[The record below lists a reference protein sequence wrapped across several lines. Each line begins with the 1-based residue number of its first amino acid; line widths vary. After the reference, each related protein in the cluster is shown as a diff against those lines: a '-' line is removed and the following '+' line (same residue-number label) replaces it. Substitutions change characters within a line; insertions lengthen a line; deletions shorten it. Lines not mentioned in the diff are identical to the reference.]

1 MVMQR
6 WLAIVVVVL
15 SPAVLRA
22 EELTGP
28 QKTQQELMA
37 DRGYVRYRGGWRT
50 VQEIELIERA
60 ERANLARIE
69 WQGRLEKLRKRLGEA
84 GQAEQAAEEMREIA
98 DPFAVPALSAA
109 VATETERRVR
119 GFYVEALSRIR
130 APDATLALATLA
142 VDHADRE
149 TRIAAAERLAAIGP
163 GQAMPIIIAGLSSPD
178 NARVNR
184 SAEAIRRLVEPP
196 AGEASADGKTPRPLD
211 PQLLG
216 ALIAALQTQ
225 HLGLAGDGTPEGS
238 TSATFTPSGGGL
250 SVGGGTKRVKV
261 TVRNDAVLEALVA
274 LTGVNFEWDSTA
286 WRTWLASREA
296 PAEYDLRRGW

>member
-1 MVMQR
+1 MQR
-6 WLAIVVVVL
+6 WIAIVVVVL

-22 EELTGP
+22 EEPTGP
-28 QKTQQELMA
+28 QKSQQESMA
-37 DRGYVRYRGGWRT
+37 ERGYVRYRGGWRT

-69 WQGRLEKLRKRLGEA
+69 WKGRLERLRKRLGES
-84 GQAEQAAEEMREIA
+84 GQAEQAAEEIREIA

-109 VATETERRVR
+109 AAAETERRVR
-119 GFYVEALSRIR
+119 SLYVEALSRIR
-130 APDATLALATLA
+130 SPDATLALATLA

-149 TRIAAAERLAAIGP
+149 TRIAAAERLVAIGP
-163 GQAMPIIIAGLSSPD
+163 GQVMPMIVAGLASPD

-184 SAEAIRRLVEPP
+184 AAEAIRRLMEPQ
-196 AGEASADGKTPRPLD
+196 ATEASTAGRTPRPLD

-216 ALIAALQTQ
+216 TLIATLQTQ
-225 HLGLAGDGTPEGS
+225 HVGLAGDGTPEGS

-250 SVGGGTKRVKV
+250 SVGGGTKRVKL
-261 TVRNDAVLEALVA
+261 TVRNDAVLEALVSI
-274 LTGVNFEWDSTA
+274 TGVNFEWDSAA

>member
-1 MVMQR
+1 MQR
-6 WLAIVVVVL
+6 WIAIVVVVL
-15 SPAVLRA
+15 VPAVLRA
-22 EELTGP
+22 EEFTGP
-28 QKTQQELMA
+28 QKSQQELMA
-37 DRGYVRYRGGWRT
+37 ERGYVRYRGGWRT

-69 WQGRLEKLRKRLGEA
+69 WKARLERLRKRLGEA
-84 GQAEQAAEEMREIA
+84 GQAEQAAEEIREIA

-109 VATETERRVR
+109 VATEAERRVR
-119 GFYVEALSRIR
+119 SLYVEALSRIR
-130 APDATLALATLA
+130 SSDATLALATLA

-149 TRIAAAERLAAIGP
+149 TRIAAAERLVAIGP
-163 GQAMPIIIAGLSSPD
+163 GQVMPMIVAGLASPD

-184 SAEAIRRLVEPP
+184 SAEAIRRLAEPP
-196 AGEASADGKTPRPLD
+196 AAEASGAGGAVRPLD

-238 TSATFTPSGGGL
+238 TSATFTPSSGGL
-250 SVGGGTKRVKV
+250 SVGGGTKRVNV
-261 TVRNDAVLEALVA
+261 AVRNDAVLEALVA
-274 LTGVNFEWDSTA
+274 ITGVNFEWDSVG

-296 PAEYDLRRGW
+296 PVEYDLRRGW

>member
-1 MVMQR
+1 MMQR
-6 WLAIVVVVL
+6 WIAIVVVVL
-15 SPAVLRA
+15 SSAVLRA

-37 DRGYVRYRGGWRT
+37 ERGYVRYRGGWRT

-69 WQGRLEKLRKRLGEA
+69 WKGRLERLRKRLGEA
-84 GQAEQAAEEMREIA
+84 AQAEQAAEEIREIA

-109 VATETERRVR
+109 AAAEMERRVR
-119 GFYVEALSRIR
+119 SLFVEALSRIR
-130 APDATLALATLA
+130 SPDAALALATLA

-149 TRIAAAERLAAIGP
+149 TRIAAAERLVAIGP
-163 GQAMPIIIAGLSSPD
+163 GQVMPMIVAGLASPD
-178 NARVNR
+178 NTRVNR
-184 SAEAIRRLVEPP
+184 SAEAIRRLVEPQ
-196 AGEASADGKTPRPLD
+196 ATEASAAGKIPRPLD

-216 ALIAALQTQ
+216 ALIVALQTQ

-261 TVRNDAVLEALVA
+261 MVRNDSVLEALVSI
-274 LTGVNFEWDSTA
+274 TGVNFEWDSAA

>member
-1 MVMQR
+1 MQR
-6 WLAIVVVVL
+6 WIAIVVVVFL
-15 SPAVLRA
+15 PAVLRA

-37 DRGYVRYRGGWRT
+37 ERGYVRYRGGWRT

-69 WQGRLEKLRKRLGEA
+69 WKGRLERLRKRLGEA
-84 GQAEQAAEEMREIA
+84 GQAEQAAEEIREIA

-109 VATETERRVR
+109 AAIETERRVR
-119 GFYVEALSRIR
+119 SLYVEALSRIR
-130 APDATLALATLA
+130 SPDATLALATLA

-149 TRIAAAERLAAIGP
+149 TRIAAAERLVAIGP
-163 GQAMPIIIAGLSSPD
+163 EQVMPMIVAGLASPD

-184 SAEAIRRLVEPP
+184 SAEAIRRLVEPQ
-196 AGEASADGKTPRPLD
+196 AAEASVAGGAVRALD

-274 LTGVNFEWDSTA
+274 ITGANFEWDSAA

-296 PAEYDLRRGW
+296 PSECDLRRGM